1 MWSQTLTYQQNQG
14 EKQGRV
20 TSVKPRV
27 YYIAATFWCYLL
39 YINDLF
45 INKINKNADAIFES
59 YVPKVPPI
67 TGRPVLA
74 GRHCRQGHN
83 IQARPKRGHEQLRPR
98 NLQIRPRDRCH
109 GAFRVGSREEHR
121 AQNDDA
127 YLSQHHIVE
136 PVGVRASLTLLSYI
150 ECIYVFTL
158 GFFSYKLYR
167 PVGDG
172 ILYTLS
178 IKYTTATF
186 VAAMSNILPAATFVL
201 ACVFRSVDPSHSKT

>member
-1 MWSQTLTYQQNQG
+1 MQSL
-14 EKQGRV
+14 RV
-20 TSVKPRV
+20 MFQKSLPLLGVLFLQAVIAVKD
-27 YYIAATFWCYLL
+27 I
-39 YINDLF
+39 
-45 INKINKNADAIFES
+45 IFKLALNEGMSS
-59 YVPKVPPI
+59 YVLVTYRFGLATVVMAPFAWALERNTAPK
-67 TGRPVLA
+67 
-74 GRHCRQGHN
+74 
-83 IQARPKRGHEQLRPR
+83 
-98 NLQIRPRDRCH
+98 
-109 GAFRVGSREEHR
+109 
-121 AQNDDA
+121 NDDA